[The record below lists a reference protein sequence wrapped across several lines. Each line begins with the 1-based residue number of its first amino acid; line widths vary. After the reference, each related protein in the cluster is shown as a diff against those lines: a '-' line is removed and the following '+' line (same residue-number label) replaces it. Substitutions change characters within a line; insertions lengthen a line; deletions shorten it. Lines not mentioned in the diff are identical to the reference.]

1 MQNEKSRRTPPVDH
15 QVDKT
20 ESKLKL
26 LTESMKENS
35 YSYSVPKGAKEKEG
49 MAQGATATTKPGL
62 DDKRGI
68 DPTHGASTRTS
79 LDHTITVSLC
89 SITSGAVLVLSNPA
103 VPEHVVL
110 SVFLFICCLYT

>member
-15 QVDKT
+15 QSDKT

-35 YSYSVPKGAKEKEG
+35 YNYSVPKGAKEKEG
-49 MAQGATATTKPGL
+49 TAHGATAAPRPGL
-62 DDKRGI
+62 DDKRTI
-68 DPTHGASTRTS
+68 DLTHGASTRTS

-89 SITSGAVLVLSNPA
+89 SIASDIVLVL
-103 VPEHVVL
+103 
-110 SVFLFICCLYT
+110 IY